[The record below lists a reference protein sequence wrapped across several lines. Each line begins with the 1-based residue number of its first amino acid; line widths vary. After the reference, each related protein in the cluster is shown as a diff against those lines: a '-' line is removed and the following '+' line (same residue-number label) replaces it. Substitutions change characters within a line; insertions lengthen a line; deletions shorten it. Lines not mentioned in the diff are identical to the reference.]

1 MNGATPGAVV
11 LDELDDE
18 LDDDEL
24 DDELDDDELDDDEL
38 VDVELD
44 DGLGD
49 VAVVG
54 GDAGVTAAVELVVTT
69 GEVVI
74 GVVTTTIAGE
84 VLIVT
89 DGRVEPSLG
98 VAALVVGV
106 DVGVV
111 VGVVVVS
118 SVVGVVT
125 SPGRRSISVVVGR
138 GTVGSAGASVS
149 SPLGASRTSP
159 PITSAVSVPPPTI
172 AARRRR
178 MLPARAS
185 TASWLAFTFTAPP
198 DRLANRSRSSSS
210 KSFMIDPRV
219 GRERD
224 GRR

>member
-54 GDAGVTAAVELVVTT
+54 GVAGVTAAVELVVTT

-106 DVGVV
+106 V

-118 SVVGVVT
+118 SVVGVAT